1 MSGYLMIRIKKK
13 IESSHPSG
21 NNLAGGLGW
30 ICKTLRTSAKLLA
43 KPLDRSEI
51 FTKTFV
57 SFPLVSLVHV
67 LLD

>member
-21 NNLAGGLGW
+21 KDLCGGLGW
-30 ICKTLRTSAKLLA
+30 ICKTLRTSAKFLA
-43 KPLDRSEI
+43 KPLDRSAI

-57 SFPLVSLVHV
+57 SYLLVSFVHL